1 MPVRSLGRED
11 PPKEEMATHSS
22 ILACG
27 RPGQRSLAGG
37 SPRGCKESDMSEHEH
52 AHTSKFKCN
61 YFVNYVLQQISKVKF
76 IK

>member
-52 AHTSKFKCN
+52 AHTGEAQLLQKSLKSRSSKG
-61 YFVNYVLQQISKVKF
+61 
-76 IK
+76 